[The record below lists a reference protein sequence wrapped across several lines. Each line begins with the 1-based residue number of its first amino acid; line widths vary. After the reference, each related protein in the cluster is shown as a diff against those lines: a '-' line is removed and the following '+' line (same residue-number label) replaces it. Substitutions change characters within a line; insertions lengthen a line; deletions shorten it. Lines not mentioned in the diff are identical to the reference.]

1 MRRLSS
7 RHLLSAAIVMS
18 ALAVTTACGSGAGSN
33 SGGNSGASAGAGS
46 ASASTITIGGTGP
59 IASSVLS
66 QPERQ
71 AAEEAAIS
79 TINAAGGVNGHLLK
93 LDWCDTQDSA
103 NGEFTCMRQLTSDKV
118 AAIVDPGLLV
128 DQSGRGIKYATE
140 EGVPI
145 VGGQG
150 LEPIEFSTPG
160 SFPLASGIPGWAY
173 GQVVSLIRAGAKKI
187 ALFGT
192 DDSGS
197 DYIMSFTQQ
206 AMKAAGLTPVRYV
219 VTDPNADPTFAQ
231 GAAQAM
237 AGGVDGIIYDSSP
250 TYGDKAIQALRTAGY
265 TGPIASITGVFTQQM
280 VSSLGAQANDLY
292 LTSQVALS
300 TDTANPGVQGFLAAM
315 KRYQPSAVIDETS
328 ISAWTAVQLF
338 ADVAKSISGDITSA
352 SVLAAMNSL
361 STPIDLQTAGPYQV
375 KAASSQVVGYPRIY
389 NPDVVLGVI
398 KNGKLV
404 PFGQSGFVNPFT
416 TLASL
421 KSGN

>member
-1 MRRLSS
+1 MRRPSTKY
-7 RHLLSAAIVMS
+7 LLSTVIAVS
-18 ALAVTTACGSGAGSN
+18 ALAVATACSSAGGSS
-33 SGGNSGASAGAGS
+33 SGGNSARS
-46 ASASTITIGGTGP
+46 ASGGSSESTITIGGTGP

-79 TINAAGGVNGHLLK
+79 TINATGGVNGHLLK
-93 LDWCDTQDSA
+93 LDWCDTQDDA

-118 AAIVDPGLLV
+118 AAIIDPGLIV

-140 EGVPI
+140 AGIPI

-150 LEPIEFSTPG
+150 LEPVEFSTPG

-173 GQVVSLIRAGAKKI
+173 GQVVSLIKAGATRI

-197 DYIMSFTQQ
+197 DYILSFTQQ

-231 GAAQAM
+231 GAAEAM
-237 AGGVDGIIYDSSP
+237 AGNVNGIIFDSSP

-280 VSSLGAQANDLY
+280 VGALGAQANNLY

-300 TDTANPGVQGFLAAM
+300 TDTANPGVQAFLAAM

-328 ISAWTAVQLF
+328 ITAWTAVQLF
-338 ADVAKSISGDITSA
+338 ADTAKTISGGVTSA
-352 SVLAAMNSL
+352 SVLAAMNGL
-361 STPIDLQTAGPYQV
+361 STPIDLQTAGPYKV
-375 KAASSQVVGYPRIY
+375 KAPSSRVADYPRIY
-389 NPDVVLGVI
+389 NPDVVLGVV

-404 PFGQSGFVNPFT
+404 PFGSSGFVDPFT
-416 TLASL
+416 TLASM
-421 KSGN
+421 KSGS